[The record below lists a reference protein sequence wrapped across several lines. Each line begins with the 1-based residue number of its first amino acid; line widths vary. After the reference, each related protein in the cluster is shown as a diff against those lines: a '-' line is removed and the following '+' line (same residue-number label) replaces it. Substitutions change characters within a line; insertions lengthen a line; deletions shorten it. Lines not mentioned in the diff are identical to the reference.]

1 MEKFAKNKVVKNASW
16 IIVSKMIQAV
26 IGLVVSM
33 LTARYLGPSNYGLIN
48 YASSMVGFV
57 TPIVFLGLNNT
68 LVQELTV
75 NPENEGE
82 IIGTSVIMSFI
93 SSLLCILGIGVF
105 ATVAN
110 KNETITIIVCLL
122 YSLILIFQVFDLV
135 QYWFQSKLLSKYSSI
150 TTLCAYTLVATYK
163 IVLLVIRTNVYWFA
177 IASAIEYALISLT
190 LIVIYKRLGGQ
201 KFSFSKERARMLFS
215 KSKYYIVTGLMVA
228 IFAQTDKIM
237 LKLMINEEAT
247 GFYSAATYCAG
258 LSAFLYTAIIDSF
271 RPVIFQSYT
280 ISLEK
285 FEMNM
290 KRLYSII
297 IYISLLQSIVMTL
310 LANFIISILYGPEFM
325 QSANALRIVT
335 WYTTFSYLGSVRNIW
350 VLSKG
355 LQKYLWMINLSGA
368 ILNVIINLL
377 LIPIWGIYGAAIASF
392 ATQFFANFIIG
403 FIIKPIRENNKLII
417 DSLDVR
423 NLISMVRRT

>member
-1 MEKFAKNKVVKNASW
+1 MEKLVKNKVVKNASW

-93 SSLLCILGIGVF
+93 SSLLCILGIVFF

-122 YSLILIFQVFDLV
+122 YSLILVFQVFDLV

-150 TTLCAYTLVATYK
+150 TTLCAYTIVAIYK
-163 IVLLVIRTNVYWFA
+163 IVLLVIRTNIYWFA

-201 KFSFSKERARMLFS
+201 KFSFSKERARMLFA

-258 LSAFLYTAIIDSF
+258 LSTFLYTAIIDSF

-280 ISLEK
+280 VSLEK